1 MFISSAFLEDRSI
14 KLNNQ
19 IDSVKSK
26 SESNLLETT
35 LEKRKCMRFV
45 ISLMKKV
52 ELFYLRFRGNFER

>member
-1 MFISSAFLEDRSI
+1 MTSAFLEDRSI

-52 ELFYLRFRGNFER
+52 ELFYLRFKGNFER